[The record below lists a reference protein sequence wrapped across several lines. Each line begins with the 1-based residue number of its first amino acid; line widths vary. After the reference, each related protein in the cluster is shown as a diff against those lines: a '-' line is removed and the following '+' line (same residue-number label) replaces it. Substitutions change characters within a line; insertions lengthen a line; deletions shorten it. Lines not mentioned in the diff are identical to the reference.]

1 MKQRRHPIR
10 FRVLAPALAWLVG
23 APPMTAWA
31 TPIPASS
38 RESEQQQEPLEALR
52 LSGSSGTEQVTVNRR
67 VPDTT
72 PPPALPEFSERPT
85 DQEIFEAR
93 VFYEPL
99 VPGSGDVSHS
109 ENRALATALVDYSR
123 VGGGEQVQAILD
135 FLEKHPRV
143 ALARGSVD
151 ERGDGVSGNGLFH
164 ASAFGLRDSVG
175 SDEGRDRA
183 RARAMADRALAEHAE
198 LNARLGRFDVLEPL
212 FGEIEDRNVRGSATE
227 KLSGARQGLWLMI
240 NKLQAIR
247 RSDDKQGG
255 TCEVANCQKGL
266 ATYRFHS
273 MMISLNI
280 TDTPVGYSPP
290 VDRM

>member
-1 MKQRRHPIR
+1 
-10 FRVLAPALAWLVG
+10 
-23 APPMTAWA
+23 MTAWA

-135 FLEKHPRV
+135 FLEKHPESRWRG
-143 ALARGSVD
+143 ALWTNVGMVYRATGYFTRA
-151 ERGDGVSGNGLFH
+151 L
-164 ASAFGLRDSVG
+164 SAFETAWGVMKEETEPEPARWRIGLSQ
-175 SDEGRDRA
+175 S
-183 RARAMADRALAEHAE
+183 
-198 LNARLGRFDVLEPL
+198 
-212 FGEIEDRNVRGSATE
+212 T
-227 KLSGARQGLWLMI
+227 
-240 NKLQAIR
+240 
-247 RSDDKQGG
+247 RS
-255 TCEVANCQKGL
+255 
-266 ATYRFHS
+266 
-273 MMISLNI
+273 
-280 TDTPVGYSPP
+280 
-290 VDRM
+290 